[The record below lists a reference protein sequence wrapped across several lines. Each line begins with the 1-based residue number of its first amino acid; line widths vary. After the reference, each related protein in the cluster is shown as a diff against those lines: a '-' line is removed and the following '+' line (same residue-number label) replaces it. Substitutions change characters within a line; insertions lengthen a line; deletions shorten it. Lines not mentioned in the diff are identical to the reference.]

1 MEILQGEWQ
10 ITICLLDSQLLFC
23 MANAYKNAESRSQPI
38 TNARLIL
45 LTQSIEDLLILTPLY
60 CILWITGF
68 FEGYVCQMSS
78 YYLLLFFFI
87 KKRPYIDFF
96 DKMNS
101 FLNVGCDLSS
111 EITWRLKC
119 QIIKPHK
126 RHILD
131 TPDRNDG
138 KNVVAIQFR
147 DIQTFSGGIFLKIWF
162 SSLYLLFMHSWFGY
176 A

>member
-1 MEILQGEWQ
+1 M
-10 ITICLLDSQLLFC
+10 SNVKLLFVVV
-23 MANAYKNAESRSQPI
+23 
-38 TNARLIL
+38 
-45 LTQSIEDLLILTPLY
+45 
-60 CILWITGF
+60 F
-68 FEGYVCQMSS
+68 FY
-78 YYLLLFFFI
+78 

-138 KNVVAIQFR
+138 KNVVAI
-147 DIQTFSGGIFLKIWF
+147 
-162 SSLYLLFMHSWFGY
+162 
-176 A
+176 